1 MRVFAAVSRGSIGP
15 KRLRVTTCAPTCAPR
30 RLLTDGATAIQPPDP
45 VKKNRQLVGRLL
57 GNVVR
62 DSRGNSVYEKVELI
76 RKLCVAFRRTRP
88 GSPEALALKLQ
99 LDTLF
104 AGSIEERIDI
114 IRAFSEEGSPR

>member
-1 MRVFAAVSRGSIGP
+1 MLA
-15 KRLRVTTCAPTCAPR
+15 RLRRACVGLRQQGAPR
-30 RLLTDGATAIQPPDP
+30 RLLTDGATAVQPPDL

-62 DSRGNSVYEKVELI
+62 DSRGAAVYDKVESI
-76 RKLCVAFRRTRP
+76 RRLCVAFRRTRP

-114 IRAFSEEGSPR
+114 IRAFSEAEAASDPKG